1 MFYRSNVFLQ
11 VFNRLWGVTLDTG
24 ASPLTPVD
32 LLVALHLIDSDKCD
46 VKTVIKGIVRKSLLV
61 LWEKKM

>member
-1 MFYRSNVFLQ
+1 MLILYWSNISLQ

-32 LLVALHLIDSDKCD
+32 LLVALHLIDNDKCD
-46 VKTVIKGIVRKSLLV
+46 VKTVIKGILELKYQNSV
-61 LWEKKM
+61 E